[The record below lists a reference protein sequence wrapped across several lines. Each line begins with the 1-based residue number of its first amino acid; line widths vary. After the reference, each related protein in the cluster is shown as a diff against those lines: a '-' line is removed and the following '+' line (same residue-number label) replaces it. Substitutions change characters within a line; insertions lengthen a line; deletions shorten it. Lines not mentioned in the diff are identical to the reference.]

1 MSSSMNF
8 LTLSTDVSEPFIIAN
23 VSPLLPK
30 LAAKDVPTSPVTD
43 ASLARE
49 RKVSIVEL
57 N

>member
-1 MSSSMNF
+1 MNF